1 MTLAMDFKAMRET
14 RLEGLATIHPLVTQA
29 ADLFE
34 KLRSFDDT
42 KWAFRGQGGDWPLT
56 APIERFARKPGVA
69 EDYAM
74 REFMRRIHH
83 YSTNAPHRND
93 DLEWL
98 ALMQHHGV
106 PTRLLDWT
114 RSAQVAAFFAAESHK
129 PVDSHDRKMPKS
141 IPAFTIWA
149 VDKDALN
156 AEVKRMLKLTPD
168 TDISSPEVFRRI
180 FRSQPADDL
189 HFVMAVEPYSL
200 NERLAIQQGLFLMG
214 NNLLIPFHN
223 SLANLLLHA
232 KGQRRPSTEWLH
244 KIQVSSGARLDV
256 LRTLD
261 KININSATLLPGL
274 DGFCKSLQVAVQIQD
289 SDDWPGIDQT
299 GDRTNWVRG
308 I

>member
-1 MTLAMDFKAMRET
+1 
-14 RLEGLATIHPLVTQA
+14 
-29 ADLFE
+29 
-34 KLRSFDDT
+34 
-42 KWAFRGQGGDWPLT
+42 
-56 APIERFARKPGVA
+56 
-69 EDYAM
+69 
-74 REFMRRIHH
+74 
-83 YSTNAPHRND
+83 
-93 DLEWL
+93 
-98 ALMQHHGV
+98 
-106 PTRLLDWT
+106 
-114 RSAQVAAFFAAESHK
+114 
-129 PVDSHDRKMPKS
+129 
-141 IPAFTIWA
+141 
-149 VDKDALN
+149 
-156 AEVKRMLKLTPD
+156 MLKLTPD